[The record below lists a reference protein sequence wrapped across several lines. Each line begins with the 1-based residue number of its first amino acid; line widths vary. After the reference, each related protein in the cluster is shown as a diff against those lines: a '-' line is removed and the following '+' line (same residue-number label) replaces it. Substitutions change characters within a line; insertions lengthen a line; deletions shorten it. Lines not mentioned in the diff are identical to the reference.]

1 MFETVYVVDVYF
13 FILLLI
19 SVLLL
24 KMDISACPLKS
35 KDSFFVLKNMNVS
48 PDKQLHIHIFS
59 IYVCSLIK
67 IIYIRL
73 FLITKFS
80 FS

>member
-24 KMDISACPLKS
+24 KMDISACFLKS

-48 PDKQLHIHIFS
+48 PDKQLHIFS

>member
-24 KMDISACPLKS
+24 KMDISACFLKS

-48 PDKQLHIHIFS
+48 PDKQLHIFS
-59 IYVCSLIK
+59 IYVCSLNK
-67 IIYIRL
+67 LFIYVC
-73 FLITKFS
+73 S
-80 FS
+80 